1 MEIFC
6 GKNVIGCYCPAIKRK
21 KRTCAWN
28 VRKGNEQNK
37 TKVINKDASFMQ
49 AKAYMFLRR
58 KLADHFI
65 VVWLSPK
72 SIFTFVF
79 SPHSFLTGTNELA
92 QTSADN
98 SLCYL
103 AGRILHLYSEGY
115 RFVTL
120 KNVLVV
126 ILLYFSF
133 LSVIRRRGD
142 CLRRICIVTSK
153 VCDDLLSSVTS
164 SSKFPLYFFS
174 LFS

>member
-1 MEIFC
+1 
-6 GKNVIGCYCPAIKRK
+6 
-21 KRTCAWN
+21 
-28 VRKGNEQNK
+28 
-37 TKVINKDASFMQ
+37 MQ

-153 VCDDLLSSVTS
+153 VCDVLLSSVTS

-174 LFS
+174 LFSQATNISRYFTLYGQFVPN